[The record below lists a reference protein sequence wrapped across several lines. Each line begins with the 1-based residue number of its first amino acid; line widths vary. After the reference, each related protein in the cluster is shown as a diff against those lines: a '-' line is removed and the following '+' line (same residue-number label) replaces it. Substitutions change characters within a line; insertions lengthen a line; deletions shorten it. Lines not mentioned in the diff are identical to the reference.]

1 MICPDLVPDQRGGAA
16 DGATLIG
23 RGLRY
28 GRFIATDILVNTT
41 DSLASVAQTN
51 NWSRN
56 PGQKRRKSPG
66 LESSR
71 SRVAA
76 HAAFWLKSEH
86 SGSGSMYG
94 VQSRVRFVPRPRA
107 ALRVQASNTQAQLLQ
122 AFSAC
127 YVDHCVEEG
136 RLCHYCLIPQA
147 LFCR

>member
-56 PGQKRRKSPG
+56 PGQKRRKSAG

-71 SRVAA
+71 SRVAV

-86 SGSGSMYG
+86 SGSGSMY
-94 VQSRVRFVPRPRA
+94 RVEYASFPDP
-107 ALRVQASNTQAQLLQ
+107 ALHYEYVQASNTQARLLQ

-127 YVDHCVEEG
+127 HVDHCIEEG

>member
-28 GRFIATDILVNTT
+28 GRFIVTDILVNTT

-66 LESSR
+66 LESSC

-86 SGSGSMYG
+86 SGSGSMY
-94 VQSRVRFVPRPRA
+94 RVEYASFPDPALHYEYKRVIRKHNCSKLSPPVMSIT
-107 ALRVQASNTQAQLLQ
+107 ALRRGDYAITA
-122 AFSAC
+122 
-127 YVDHCVEEG
+127 
-136 RLCHYCLIPQA
+136 
-147 LFCR
+147 